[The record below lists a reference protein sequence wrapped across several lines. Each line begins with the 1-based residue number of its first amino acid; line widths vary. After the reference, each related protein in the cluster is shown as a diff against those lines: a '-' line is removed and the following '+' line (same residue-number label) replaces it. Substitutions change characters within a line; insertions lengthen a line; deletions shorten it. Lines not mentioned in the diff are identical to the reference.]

1 MHFLPVAFY
10 SCCTLFILH
19 SCFVAVFTLTHFLYC
34 SILLSVPSFYAKLF
48 IHFSCCFL
56 ASLYSS
62 MMHWFYV
69 QLFQGCTFSCWIF
82 FIWLFFYVVIFSYLH
97 VALISCFIFILVAFF
112 HVVLNYVKS
121 VCIRNYSGPHLLAFG
136 LITERY
142 SYLSVFSPNAGQ
154 CGPKWLRTWWLFMQ
168 WFFMLQSLILSFSIL
183 YILYIYMLIKFHLFP
198 VTEKLSLSIC
208 IYLI

>member
-1 MHFLPVAFY
+1 MLHSFHITLLFRRSVYSYTFFILLHFALCSFFLCQAFY
-10 SCCTLFILH
+10 TFFML
-19 SCFVAVFTLTHFLYC
+19 
-34 SILLSVPSFYAKLF
+34 
-48 IHFSCCFL
+48 FSCQLVLFHDALILCPTLSRLYFFL
-56 ASLYSS
+56 LN
-62 MMHWFYV
+62 
-69 QLFQGCTFSCWIF
+69 IF
-82 FIWLFFYVVIFSYLH
+82 HLALFYVVIFSYLH